1 MGSVRVVNGFVGFC
15 VKKKI
20 INPVVG
26 IVRVNLLFIVTQS
39 RFSKSE
45 ITLYN

>member
-20 INPVVG
+20 NLVVG

>member
-1 MGSVRVVNGFVGFC
+1 MGSVRVINGFVGFC
-15 VKKKI
+15 VKKI
-20 INPVVG
+20 INLVVG
-26 IVRVNLLFIVTQS
+26 IVRVNLLLIVTQS